1 MKVQVVKISFQYAVG
16 DMMFTLKKLSTS
28 FTKAEL
34 WKQWNKLKD
43 HSTTNM
49 DEEELKIHRETLQLI

>member
-1 MKVQVVKISFQYAVG
+1 
-16 DMMFTLKKLSTS
+16 MMFTLKKLSTS